1 MYDNGHTAICRSN
14 IANRVCL
21 GDASSSTE
29 FISVCADLSKIFYGK
44 YTGTPPL
51 STNNGEIPVSGYDM
65 RNMDASCP
73 HIAFLHTDVPMIFC
87 YRKIG
92 TVHCRRAGRQWCGQ
106 SGVETN
112 LFNRIVTHEFMEI
125 YRTKPR
131 IRLSQVVRYG
141 RKFIEVTFDG
151 DDLRLPLSKE
161 EGVQLVGGKAYL
173 PEETFVLADFFD
185 RYVKMAFIDYS
196 AIKGCTPRKDED
208 ERPPLPDG
216 YLEKLQQVRYSDHTV
231 RVYTSYFRDFQQH
244 FKGRD
249 VRTVTPGEINDYL
262 LYLIHEKNI
271 SSCQQNQRINA
282 IKFYYEKVLGQ
293 ERRCYK
299 VNRAKR
305 EKTLPDVL
313 SKEEVKSILSVVVT
327 DLRIWC
333 MFSVLYSAG
342 LRISELLALKPDD
355 INVSRSVI
363 RVRQGK
369 GKKDR
374 YTLLSKPLV
383 VKLTEYNR
391 IYRPKVWFFERRPG
405 EPFTESIVSK
415 RLKAAAREAGI
426 TKRIYP
432 HLMRHSFATHLLE
445 QGTDIKI
452 VKELMGHNN
461 IKTTEMYVHIAD
473 TYMSKVKSPLDDILE
488 EERM

>member
-1 MYDNGHTAICRSN
+1 MVFLSYLWSEAKFSDMDKVQKQRGSIVLHKETRDGADYIRIEYANSQAVALLLAQDTGMEMAGNGSAY
-14 IANRVCL
+14 IASAAFSL
-21 GDASSSTE
+21 PD
-29 FISVCADLSKIFYGK
+29 FY
-44 YTGTPPL
+44 
-51 STNNGEIPVSGYDM
+51 
-65 RNMDASCP
+65 
-73 HIAFLHTDVPMIFC
+73 
-87 YRKIG
+87 
-92 TVHCRRAGRQWCGQ
+92 
-106 SGVETN
+106 
-112 LFNRIVTHEFMEI
+112 
-125 YRTKPR
+125 
-131 IRLSQVVRYG
+131 
-141 RKFIEVTFDG
+141 
-151 DDLRLPLSKE
+151 
-161 EGVQLVGGKAYL
+161 
-173 PEETFVLADFFD
+173 D
-185 RYVKMAFIDYS
+185 RYSPHAYIDYS
-196 AIKGCTPRKDED
+196 RVYVRHPRPKREYT
-208 ERPPLPDG
+208 LPEG

-244 FKGRD
+244 FEGRKIE
-249 VRTVTPGEINDYL
+249 TVTPGEINDYL

-313 SKEEVKSILSVVVT
+313 SKEEIKKILDVTVT
-327 DLRIWC
+327 DLRFFC
-333 MFSVLYSAG
+333 MFSILYSAG
-342 LRISELLALKPDD
+342 LRISELLELKPGD
-355 INVSRSVI
+355 INESRSLI

-374 YTLLSKPLV
+374 YTLLSRPLMK
-383 VKLTEYNR
+383 KLTEYNR
-391 IYRPKVWFFERRPG
+391 LYKPKVWLFEHRPG

-432 HLMRHSFATHLLE
+432 HLLRHSFATHLLE

-461 IKTTEMYVHIAD
+461 IKTTERYVHIAD
-473 TYMSKVKSPLDDILE
+473 TFKSNIKSPLDDLLME
-488 EERM
+488 EDEV

>member
-1 MYDNGHTAICRSN
+1 M
-14 IANRVCL
+14 
-21 GDASSSTE
+21 
-29 FISVCADLSKIFYGK
+29 
-44 YTGTPPL
+44 
-51 STNNGEIPVSGYDM
+51 
-65 RNMDASCP
+65 
-73 HIAFLHTDVPMIFC
+73 
-87 YRKIG
+87 
-92 TVHCRRAGRQWCGQ
+92 
-106 SGVETN
+106 
-112 LFNRIVTHEFMEI
+112 
-125 YRTKPR
+125 
-131 IRLSQVVRYG
+131 
-141 RKFIEVTFDG
+141 
-151 DDLRLPLSKE
+151 
-161 EGVQLVGGKAYL
+161 
-173 PEETFVLADFFD
+173 
-185 RYVKMAFIDYS
+185 
-196 AIKGCTPRKDED
+196 
-208 ERPPLPDG
+208 
-216 YLEKLQQVRYSDHTV
+216 
-231 RVYTSYFRDFQQH
+231 
-244 FKGRD
+244 
-249 VRTVTPGEINDYL
+249 
-262 LYLIHEKNI
+262 
-271 SSCQQNQRINA
+271 
-282 IKFYYEKVLGQ
+282 
-293 ERRCYK
+293 
-299 VNRAKR
+299 NRAKR

-363 RVRQGK
+363 RVRKGK